1 MTKYL
6 TTTAITIDGADAQTF
21 TDTATY
27 TGGSTAAS
35 QIKQRH
41 DVNVKSADG
50 TTEIYIPFHAIVK
63 ANFTRTTT
71 TADDP
76 VDAFCG
82 TEESSDGG
90 AEEGPGGGTN
100 RI

>member
-6 TTTAITIDGADAQTF
+6 TTTTDITIDGAAAQTF
-21 TDTATY
+21 RDTPIY

-50 TTEIYIPFHAIVK
+50 KAEIYIPFHAI
-63 ANFTRTTT
+63 AMATFTHGTI

-76 VDAFCG
+76 EDTFCVA
-82 TEESSDGG
+82 EESSDSDAGSGG
-90 AEEGPGGGTN
+90 ENAN
-100 RI
+100 S